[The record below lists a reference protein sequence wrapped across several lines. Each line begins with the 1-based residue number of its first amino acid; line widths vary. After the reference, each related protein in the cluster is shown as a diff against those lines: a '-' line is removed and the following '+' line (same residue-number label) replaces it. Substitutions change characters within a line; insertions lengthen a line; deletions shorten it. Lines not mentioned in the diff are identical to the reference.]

1 MKFEKPTILIEI
13 GGCKVKGYM
22 TGQKLDKLIMLAAVT
37 DFARQELTEDEI
49 IDAISTGLAK
59 THKEKCRT
67 CECSDEDAFKNL
79 VKTLMKEVFGDDK
92 S

>member
-1 MKFEKPTILIEI
+1 MKFEKPTLHMELD
-13 GGCKVKGYM
+13 GCKVKGYM
-22 TGQKLDKLIMLAAVT
+22 TGQKL

>member
-22 TGQKLDKLIMLAAVT
+22 TGQKMDKLIMLAAVT

-49 IDAISTGLAK
+49 INAVSSGLAK
-59 THKEKCRT
+59 VHDEKCRT
-67 CECSDEDAFKNL
+67 CECSNDESFKNL
-79 VKTLMKEVFGDDK
+79 AEALIKEVFGNDK